1 MKNTLLIAAA
11 LLLGL
16 LSSVGA
22 SLPYPILPP
31 LFAGAGAGGSLA
43 GDGLTHFLGLPPKL
57 LFAVALMVNP
67 VGLLIGTATLGPL
80 SDRYGRR
87 PLLLATAVG
96 AAAGH
101 VLTAWALALRSYPL
115 FLLARFAT
123 GLLEGNGAIVRAM
136 LVDRLQAPLRNHA
149 LSWLNGVFSL
159 GWLVGP
165 VLAGLTIGFGLTVP
179 FYAAAGFLLVGAAL
193 VTVALERRPAGPP
206 AGPQD
211 TDGADAPWWQVARE
225 RHAFNLLRHPGPRML
240 FSVQLAY
247 TCGVTA
253 FYEFYPLW
261 LVEVGR
267 YDTRAIALVNVAL
280 CGVMTAAAMVA
291 GRQNRDAPLRRAA
304 FLAVAVALAIASLAT
319 GKLWV
324 GIAGIAVFGLPH
336 SFYNALVQVWAAD
349 RFHAH
354 GQGAV
359 MGLLSTTFCLANILM
374 AAAGAVLT
382 LIDTRLVLLVGAGLT
397 AWAAW
402 RMRAWSRAPLTAAD
416 AVDLARTAD

>member
-1 MKNTLLIAAA
+1 VKNALLIATAC
-11 LLLGL
+11 LLGL
-16 LSSVGA
+16 LSTVGA

-31 LFAGAGAGGSLA
+31 LFANGGADS
-43 GDGLTHFLGLPPKL
+43 LTHFLGLPPKM

-67 VGLLIGTATLGPL
+67 VGLLMGSAVLGSL

-87 PLLLATAVG
+87 PMLLMTALG
-96 AAAGH
+96 AALGH
-101 VLTAWALALRSYPL
+101 LATAWALAVRSYPL

-136 LVDRLQAPLRNHA
+136 LVDRLEGNLRNHA

-165 VLAGLTIGFGLTVP
+165 LLAGLTVGFGLSVP
-179 FYAAAGFLLVGAAL
+179 FYVAAVSLLLGAVL
-193 VTVALERRPAGPP
+193 VMIALERKPATAGPS
-206 AGPQD
+206 
-211 TDGADAPWWQVARE
+211 WWSVARE
-225 RHAFNLLRHPGPRML
+225 RHAFNLLRHPGLRTL
-240 FSVQLAY
+240 FAVQLAY

-261 LVEVGR
+261 LVEVGH
-267 YDTRAIALVNVAL
+267 YDTRAISLVNVVM
-280 CGVMTAAAMVA
+280 CGMMTGSAMIA

-304 FLAVAVALAIASLAT
+304 FLAVAVALAISTLGVGSLWL
-319 GKLWV
+319 GL
-324 GIAGIAVFGLPH
+324 AGIVAFGLPH
-336 SFYNALVQVWAAD
+336 AFYNALVQVWAAD
-349 RFHAH
+349 RFSDH

-382 LIDTRLVLLVGAGLT
+382 LLDTRLVLLVGAGLT
-397 AWAAW
+397 AWAAL
-402 RMRAWSRAPLTAAD
+402 RMRAWSRAPVV
-416 AVDLARTAD
+416 AVAEPAEL

>member
-1 MKNTLLIAAA
+1 VKNALLIATAC
-11 LLLGL
+11 LLGL
-16 LSSVGA
+16 LSTVGA

-31 LFAGAGAGGSLA
+31 LFANGG
-43 GDGLTHFLGLPPKL
+43 GDSLTHFLGLPPKL

-67 VGLLIGTATLGPL
+67 VGLLMGTAVLGSL

-87 PLLLATAVG
+87 PLLLMTAIG
-96 AAAGH
+96 AALGH
-101 VLTAWALALRSYPL
+101 LATAWALALRSYPL

-136 LVDRLQAPLRNHA
+136 LVDRLEGNLRNHA

-165 VLAGLTIGFGLTVP
+165 LLAGLTVGFGLSVP
-179 FYAAAGFLLVGAAL
+179 FYVAAVSLLLGAVL
-193 VTVALERRPAGPP
+193 VLIALERKPAVSGPS
-206 AGPQD
+206 
-211 TDGADAPWWQVARE
+211 WWHVARE
-225 RHAFNLLRHPGPRML
+225 RHAFNLLRHPGLRTL
-240 FSVQLAY
+240 FAVQLAY

-261 LVEVGR
+261 LVEVGH
-267 YDTRAIALVNVAL
+267 YDTRAISLVNVVM
-280 CGVMTAAAMVA
+280 CGMMTGSAMIA

-304 FLAVAVALAIASLAT
+304 FLAVAVALAISTLGAGSLWL
-319 GKLWV
+319 GL
-324 GIAGIAVFGLPH
+324 AGIVAFGVPH
-336 SFYNALVQVWAAD
+336 AFYNALVQVWAAD
-349 RFHAH
+349 RFSDH

-382 LIDTRLVLLVGAGLT
+382 LLDTRMVLLVGAGLT
-397 AWAAW
+397 AWAAL
-402 RMRAWSRAPLTAAD
+402 RMRAWSRAPVALP
-416 AVDLARTAD
+416 VERVEL